1 MPAITY
7 YTLTPLAS
15 DSISSTQPKINQNFI
30 GTNAWTAVD
39 HEEFASPNAGFH
51 KQVRLIS
58 QGGAP
63 SFNNA
68 TDLGMWNSVGS
79 VSGKQEI
86 YLAKTTNNSR
96 INVAITESSLSTGA
110 LPNQASGYTMLPSG
124 MIMRFDTATITLPG
138 VGSLGEKTI
147 SFSSSFPNA
156 CFKVFIT
163 LRDNAVNAGLIA
175 GIKQSGGINA
185 SQFIVSFG
193 QTMSGTGNVD
203 FTYLAIGY

>member
-30 GTNAWTAVD
+30 GTNAWTAID

-96 INVAITESSLSTGA
+96 INVAITE
-110 LPNQASGYTMLPSG
+110 
-124 MIMRFDTATITLPG
+124 
-138 VGSLGEKTI
+138 
-147 SFSSSFPNA
+147 
-156 CFKVFIT
+156 
-163 LRDNAVNAGLIA
+163 
-175 GIKQSGGINA
+175 
-185 SQFIVSFG
+185 
-193 QTMSGTGNVD
+193 
-203 FTYLAIGY
+203 